1 MPNPEEVL
9 HVCCDTGNPTSMTPL
24 FPEYRDDC
32 HPKQAFL
39 SPCLTSY
46 LQSLFSTI
54 EPLFHLFCCVLP
66 QFSSLKMFFL
76 TNTSSHPHIS
86 LMQYLGKKGYC
97 PTSSSVGHRRDSLRA
112 PRPRITQIL
121 ESEVN
126 RLQPEMPGHTGLPGA
141 SWNNPDSS
149 LWPGVED
156 YYFN

>member
-9 HVCCDTGNPTSMTPL
+9 HVCCDTENPTSMTPL

-32 HPKQAFL
+32 HPKRALL

-46 LQSLFSTI
+46 LQSLSL
-54 EPLFHLFCCVLP
+54 PLNLYSICSVVSFPSFCLSKC
-66 QFSSLKMFFL
+66 FFL

-86 LMQYLGKKGYC
+86 LTQYLGKKGYC

-112 PRPRITQIL
+112 PRPRTTQIL
-121 ESEVN
+121 ESEMN

-141 SWNNPDSS
+141 S
-149 LWPGVED
+149 
-156 YYFN
+156 